1 MSSRLCVIDTST
13 SKHNDWRTH
22 TKRRVPLNLLAP
34 ICWGRSSTRTEPSIK
49 TVSCFHVIVK
59 WTRETKQS
67 KNTTKKNKNSIHWV
81 NSMRM
86 RKSAHKCTVWHT
98 FSWKIQFTPSRSSVM
113 KGDELCWAPT
123 PWPGIMLPQAV
134 VGAPLGNPWI
144 WWMGARISTNK
155 TLTAAAQ
162 VNAAFWLYDMLK
174 TECAADFLLY
184 NIGQQLLY
192 SWAAALRCA
201 VLVYSLGWCV
211 VYTPRARTEE
221 RETPHDLGWYIF
233 LFEKRKNESRK

>member
-1 MSSRLCVIDTST
+1 MTEGHTRSAAYLWICWLHSAGDAVPHGQSRPSLPSPVFMSSSNVTE
-13 SKHNDWRTH
+13 KQNDQ
-22 TKRRVPLNLLAP
+22 K
-34 ICWGRSSTRTEPSIK
+34 
-49 TVSCFHVIVK
+49 
-59 WTRETKQS
+59 
-67 KNTTKKNKNSIHWV
+67 TTKKKKNSIHWV

-201 VLVYSLGWCV
+201 VLVYSLVWCV

-221 RETPHDLGWYIF
+221 RETPHDLGW
-233 LFEKRKNESRK
+233 LFSD